1 MGKAIRNFKDSLTGV
16 EEAKYRHIEDKPGQP
31 VNSTTTASTQQPQSE
46 AVEVKPAHT
55 DETKKS

>member
-31 VNSTTTASTQQPQSE
+31 VNSTTTASTQQPQGE
-46 AVEVKPAHT
+46 AVEVKPADT